1 MNPRSRYLRGFL
13 KAAAS
18 PAGAGAS
25 SGSTKDP
32 ALARASAIFEDW
44 MTHRRVQVRRG
55 ETLAGIARRNGVGLE
70 TLMEENNIPS
80 ATAIRPGQ
88 TLKIPNGLGKGKG
101 KGAANAGHV
110 C

>member
-1 MNPRSRYLRGFL
+1 MDPRSRYLRGFL

-18 PAGAGAS
+18 PAGAGP

-80 ATAIRPGQ
+80 VTAIRPGQ

-101 KGAANAGHV
+101 KETANAGHV